1 MSATVGPM
9 MTGGISLDT
18 HLLPANLMMIAK
30 TTYTRPARIPPRMIP
45 QYPKQSA
52 VESELKNANE
62 LEMMTGLLN
71 FVKRRYTIVPRPA
84 PRIAAGI

>member
-1 MSATVGPM
+1 
-9 MTGGISLDT
+9 
-18 HLLPANLMMIAK
+18 
-30 TTYTRPARIPPRMIP
+30 MIP
-45 QYPKQSA
+45 QYPNASA

-62 LEMMTGLLN
+62 LDMMTGLLN